1 MLRGSPDRR
10 YDGVPL
16 RRAAILP
23 LLLVLA
29 CDREPVRAPAASAV
43 APSGPAGPG
52 TAPREPPHPLHAPAP
67 DWGEPDRAKV
77 ETLFRSRFAE
87 VKRCYEAELQRHP
100 DARGRLTLRFEI
112 VESGALRHVSV
123 AKTSFERRDV
133 PDCVVGVVRRWKT
146 PFHPREPVE
155 VEYPFSFSPRVD
167 AGD

>member
-1 MLRGSPDRR
+1 M
-10 YDGVPL
+10 

-29 CDREPVRAPAASAV
+29 ACEREPVRAPAASAV

-52 TAPREPPHPLHAPAP
+52 PAPQEPPAPAP

-77 ETLFRSRFAE
+77 EALFRSRFAE
-87 VKRCYEAELQRHP
+87 VKRCYEAELQSHP
-100 DARGRLTLRFEI
+100 DARGKLTLRFEI

-123 AKTSFERRDV
+123 AKTSFKRRDV

-146 PFHPREPVE
+146 PFRPSEPVE
-155 VEYPFSFSPRVD
+155 VEYPFSFSPRVG